1 LKKLLSISFS
11 VLFIVSCGGG
21 GGGGSTPTTPTTPAP
36 TVNLSAEPTSVL
48 LESTSTLTWSSS
60 NAASCSASWTS
71 QTGTSGSEA
80 VTITAVGSN
89 SFSISCTGAGGN
101 RSASV
106 TVEGYRETDGVVVD
120 GYISG
125 AEVCIDED
133 DSWTCDLNESKTTSD
148 NEGKFTIRYANGNL
162 VSIGGTDLDSQTL
175 LDNLL
180 ITHKLTGHS
189 DFKAVTPVTSV
200 AAFMEDASL
209 VNAALGIDSSIDV
222 FTFDP
227 VANKGDGGINDYLY
241 EKGNQLTVLA
251 FALQNI
257 TNDLNTTT
265 ETTQDYF
272 KAITEEIEKEYTE
285 TETKVDIETE
295 TFITNVIENII
306 ETKSVTIDETAKA
319 NTTKAL
325 TGILSVIE
333 VKSSD
338 DLTTAVIRFAVST
351 LQTDI
356 QAIAN
361 GTATAETVTSYTSD
375 VLAYIAENQ
384 NIDADEIAPDISAIA
399 DSATTSEDTAV
410 TINVVA
416 NDSYVTNAP
425 VTVTTSNGTNGT
437 TTIAESSQEQ
447 ITYTPN
453 EDFNG
458 TDTFSYTIIQGDKTS
473 SADVTVTIEAV
484 NDEPSIDIALTI
496 QVAENQTAV
505 TTVSVSDVDEDE
517 LTLTL
522 GGTDA
527 DSFNLSDENVLTFK
541 EEPDYETKT
550 SYSITLS
557 LTDGTETVT
566 KDVTIAIT
574 NVNDISP
581 IISSKSTFSADEN
594 QKTIGSVTAS
604 DEDGDGITYAVSGSE
619 LTINPSSGALTFASA
634 PDYETKT
641 TYTATIT
648 VSDGVFSVKQD
659 ITININNLN
668 DNSPVFTP
676 VSTFSAVENQKA
688 IGNVSATDADGDSIT
703 FIISGS
709 ELEITSAGVLTFVS
723 APDYETKNK
732 YTATVTASDGMNPT
746 TQNIT
751 VNITNDESDDPTQGN
766 DTKCQSEECQKFS
779 GKALDGYLVGAKVYI
794 DQNFNFN
801 WDEGEIIGTTDENG
815 AFSIPVND
823 DSIYQ
828 CLASRPIVV
837 DVPVGAV
844 DTSRGEVKQAYKMA
858 LPSINDAGTDS
869 IIISPFT
876 NLLSN
881 AITKAKSDSGIKE
894 DLSVN
899 DGCGSVADGIATKI
913 SSEVSQIIGAIEESL
928 GVTYED
934 LLTDF
939 VAAESNQYITTD
951 AAENLA
957 DFFPYFKQVTDEIDQ
972 ELTIKYDIPINTN
985 LTIQRETISD
995 ILENSPSSIKMN
1007 FFAVYKEEPNSLGW
1021 YLEESVEARNG
1032 ILNNDGTLIHAE
1044 CLTSQENCSSDSFNL
1059 NAVKDAS
1066 SWYMKRSDL
1075 QNSNYKLDD
1084 NNWSLNYEESMYISY
1099 EADGSVNERRCNDQ
1113 NWLYIKPKVNAEN
1126 RTRSDR
1132 YNTGFAYG
1140 GNAVDSC
1147 KTARET
1153 GIFDQGQET
1162 PHLTTNGIFMRLVDT
1177 YTNPD
1182 GSGTED
1188 FEIGLTNS
1196 SFKNSK
1202 FLSKKLDKI
1211 FENRDSLDINPLI
1224 QEINSI
1230 PRTFAEIDDIRAR
1243 IVPGSGDRV
1252 KIYYTERDAQS
1263 QMVRSF
1269 QLGVGDNRSQD
1280 TYTEIVHENSDLG
1293 NSFEEIANVTGINSQ
1308 SLFRTALIEKSEGWS
1323 DEEHVGAVNTISGK
1337 AIDGY
1342 ISGAEIF
1349 IDKNFNFKKDVDEYT
1364 AITDENG
1371 AFTIEVVGD
1380 SYACLVNR
1388 PIVANVPVGAVDSSL
1403 GEVTEAYQMILPS
1416 ISDLGASTV
1425 VISPF
1430 STIFSEAIIKAKE
1443 EANIKD
1449 ELTSEEAC
1457 GTEAN
1462 QIASEISKRI
1472 TEVKT
1477 SVESS
1482 YGVAYEDI
1490 LSDFIESGSS
1500 GVISEATA
1508 QNIATY
1514 FRPIK
1519 ELQDN
1524 ISSSMTSALGL
1535 PIIANIT
1542 FEREVIDSI
1551 FSSSTL
1557 TELPLDFYSVYTTET
1572 NDLGWR
1578 REVNFRANGAKVD
1591 QDGNINAFKCLEN
1604 PASDCVSSELN
1615 IENLGNF
1622 SEDYR
1627 QAVGFYYGS
1636 GNGTQVSIGNA
1647 TGVMVVDASD
1657 VKYFF
1662 ESEDQDRFSCG
1673 IEEQIQLQG
1682 DSSDDVYWEYKYQTN
1697 YDESNSAT
1705 NGCGDN
1711 DIDSSARRGSIEILR
1726 KDSTTQTSIGTSY
1739 VMPDMDNTTLFSSTP
1754 KKLIENFETVDPKGI
1769 LEEIATFPTDYYELE
1784 SARERLSN
1792 KEELQYTYSERYSN
1806 SNFKTQYQLK
1816 IYADSHPDSAADS
1829 LTVTNYGEDGSISS
1843 SASYTGTSALETF
1856 DNFVSS
1862 KSDEMSALFYAQG
1875 NVISGEVMDGY
1886 ISGADVFI
1894 DQNFNFIKDSG
1905 EISAKTFSDGSFKLR
1920 VLDDNQY
1927 SCLINRPIVA
1937 NVPVGAVD
1945 STLGTVT
1952 KAYQMILPSISD
1964 SGVSAIVIS
1973 PFTSILSETIL
1984 SAKENSDDFVEDL
1997 TLEEGCG
2004 EKGNQLATSI
2014 SSELQSLE
2022 SSIKTGFGI
2031 NATNLY
2037 TDFIELESSG
2047 LISEQSAQ
2055 NIATI
2060 FPYIK
2065 QVNDEISDYLT
2076 KKYNKTIRANVALGQ
2091 ESLDIIFSGES
2102 FDKLPLSF
2110 TSIYETNPNSEGW
2123 YQREEI
2129 TASRGYISNTGVLS
2143 REDCSES
2150 DTVLCNVTEITLDNI
2165 ANTATSYHRQSNFL
2179 NDNLT
2184 IDGIAEGSI
2193 AVYAWDSRDWRNG
2206 EDRYDTSLWQ
2216 EPDNRSRECRGT
2228 NDVQFQVSS
2237 PETLSNYHYS
2247 SYSQGYGQADCASYK
2262 RYYYPTLNIST
2273 IYDREV
2279 DDNSIQANYYIPDV
2293 VRTGVTSNLP
2303 FDFIKNQVSINPS
2316 ELIQDLD
2323 DLPRF
2328 PKDIDEIRRKLV
2340 GDDYVLFEYH
2350 HDPHISYFEFGT
2362 FPRNDTFIKDGDFN
2376 NKLYGQ
2382 LARDAWF
2389 AELQTEPTFDSG
2401 VYGLQPTGSKAL
2413 GYLSKSWMQITDY
2426 YGSEN
2431 TAVGYDIY
2439 PTYDAQTKTLDLSLK
2454 GAELDLE
2461 NIREFIENGI
2471 NGKPIDAK
2479 IYINPDNAVTGTMPL
2494 KLSLYHGADD
2504 VAGEGEDYFTIE
2516 FDIQVNSSASGL
2528 EMSISA
2534 QQEITA
2540 KYISGSVIIEKVI
2553 TNGDEDK
2560 IVITDN
2566 ENGLQRPS
2574 SITNKVFTLLQEV
2587 AEEINGIKNFFS
2599 DGGEYYFKV
2608 DMGGGD
2614 KFSIV
2619 DYYFNTV
2626 DYMVGT
2632 FKTASSPASG
2642 IFVRDIPRVFE
2653 GNSEQICF
2661 TRSAGTN
2668 SLTETTFN
2676 ISFSEIDRP
2685 GRGGDTNDF
2694 TLSSDIITFANGE
2707 TESCITITAES
2718 DRHFDWITELR
2729 FNLTEPSS
2737 GEGLARNQFLVRI
2750 YNDNSAT
2757 NTLNGIPGNPGE
2769 SMPISGSD

>member
-1 LKKLLSISFS
+1 LKKLLLISFS

-21 GGGGSTPTTPTTPAP
+21 GGGGSTPSTPTTPAP

-48 LESTSTLTWSSS
+48 LETTSTLTWSSS
-60 NAASCSASWTS
+60 NATSCSASWTS

-80 VTITAVGSN
+80 EIITAVGSN
-89 SFSISCTGAGGN
+89 SFSISCTGAGGS

-133 DSWTCDLNESKTTSD
+133 DSWTCDSNENSTTSD

-257 TNDLNTTT
+257 TNNLNNTS

-272 KAITEEIEKEYTE
+272 KAITDEIEKEYTE

-295 TFITNVIENII
+295 TFITKALENVISA
-306 ETKSVTIDETAKA
+306 KSVTIDETAKA

-325 TGILSVIE
+325 AGVIPVIE
-333 VKSSD
+333 VKPSD
-338 DLTTAVIRFAVST
+338 DLTTGVIRFAVST

-361 GTATAETVTSYTSD
+361 GTATAETVTSYSSD
-375 VLAYIAENQ
+375 VLTYIAEDQ
-384 NIDADEIAPDISAIA
+384 NIDVDEITPDISAIA

-416 NDSYVTNAP
+416 NDSYLTSAP
-425 VTVTTSNGTNGT
+425 ISVIAGNGTNGIT
-437 TTIAESSQEQ
+437 SIAESSPEQ
-447 ITYTPN
+447 ITYQPN
-453 EDFNG
+453 ADYNG
-458 TDTFSYTIIQGDKTS
+458 TDTFSYTITQGDKTS

-484 NDEPSIDIALTI
+484 NDAPSIDVASTI
-496 QVAENQTAV
+496 QVAENQKAV
-505 TTVSVSDVDEDE
+505 TAVSVSDVDEDE

-541 EEPDYETKT
+541 EAPDYETKN
-550 SYSITLS
+550 SYSITLT
-557 LTDGTETVT
+557 LTDGTETVP

-574 NVNDISP
+574 NINDNSPEFTSSP
-581 IISSKSTFSADEN
+581 IFSAVEN
-594 QKTIGSVTAS
+594 QTAIGTVTAT
-604 DEDGDGITYAVSGSE
+604 DVDGDGIVYSISGYGIS
-619 LTINPSSGALTFASA
+619 INASSGVLTFALI

-641 TYTATIT
+641 IYTST
-648 VSDGVFSVKQD
+648 VKASDGVNSNTQD
-659 ITININNLN
+659 
-668 DNSPVFTP
+668 
-676 VSTFSAVENQKA
+676 
-688 IGNVSATDADGDSIT
+688 
-703 FIISGS
+703 
-709 ELEITSAGVLTFVS
+709 
-723 APDYETKNK
+723 
-732 YTATVTASDGMNPT
+732 
-746 TQNIT
+746 IT
-751 VNITNDESDDPTQGN
+751 VNITNDESDD
-766 DTKCQSEECQKFS
+766 
-779 GKALDGYLVGAKVYI
+779 L
-794 DQNFNFN
+794 
-801 WDEGEIIGTTDENG
+801 
-815 AFSIPVND
+815 
-823 DSIYQ
+823 
-828 CLASRPIVV
+828 
-837 DVPVGAV
+837 
-844 DTSRGEVKQAYKMA
+844 
-858 LPSINDAGTDS
+858 
-869 IIISPFT
+869 
-876 NLLSN
+876 
-881 AITKAKSDSGIKE
+881 
-894 DLSVN
+894 
-899 DGCGSVADGIATKI
+899 
-913 SSEVSQIIGAIEESL
+913 
-928 GVTYED
+928 
-934 LLTDF
+934 
-939 VAAESNQYITTD
+939 
-951 AAENLA
+951 
-957 DFFPYFKQVTDEIDQ
+957 
-972 ELTIKYDIPINTN
+972 
-985 LTIQRETISD
+985 
-995 ILENSPSSIKMN
+995 
-1007 FFAVYKEEPNSLGW
+1007 
-1021 YLEESVEARNG
+1021 
-1032 ILNNDGTLIHAE
+1032 
-1044 CLTSQENCSSDSFNL
+1044 
-1059 NAVKDAS
+1059 
-1066 SWYMKRSDL
+1066 
-1075 QNSNYKLDD
+1075 
-1084 NNWSLNYEESMYISY
+1084 
-1099 EADGSVNERRCNDQ
+1099 
-1113 NWLYIKPKVNAEN
+1113 
-1126 RTRSDR
+1126 
-1132 YNTGFAYG
+1132 
-1140 GNAVDSC
+1140 
-1147 KTARET
+1147 
-1153 GIFDQGQET
+1153 
-1162 PHLTTNGIFMRLVDT
+1162 
-1177 YTNPD
+1177 
-1182 GSGTED
+1182 
-1188 FEIGLTNS
+1188 
-1196 SFKNSK
+1196 
-1202 FLSKKLDKI
+1202 
-1211 FENRDSLDINPLI
+1211 
-1224 QEINSI
+1224 
-1230 PRTFAEIDDIRAR
+1230 
-1243 IVPGSGDRV
+1243 
-1252 KIYYTERDAQS
+1252 
-1263 QMVRSF
+1263 
-1269 QLGVGDNRSQD
+1269 
-1280 TYTEIVHENSDLG
+1280 
-1293 NSFEEIANVTGINSQ
+1293 
-1308 SLFRTALIEKSEGWS
+1308 
-1323 DEEHVGAVNTISGK
+1323 AVNTISGE

-1349 IDKNFNFKKDVDEYT
+1349 IDKNFNFKKDGDEYT
-1364 AITDENG
+1364 ATTDENG
-1371 AFTIEVVGD
+1371 AFTIDVIGD

-1388 PIVANVPVGAVDSSL
+1388 PIVANVPVGAVDSTL

-1416 ISDLGASTV
+1416 ISDSGASTV

-1443 EANIKD
+1443 EANLKD
-1449 ELTSEEAC
+1449 ELTSVEAC
-1457 GTEAN
+1457 GTEGN

-1477 SVESS
+1477 SVEST
-1482 YGVAYEDI
+1482 YGITYEDI

-1542 FEREVIDSI
+1542 FEREVVDSI
-1551 FSSSTL
+1551 FSGSTL
-1557 TELPLDFYSVYTTET
+1557 SELPLDFYSVYTTET

-1591 QDGNINAFKCLEN
+1591 QDGNINAFKCLDN

-1627 QAVGFYYGS
+1627 QTVGFYYGS

-1662 ESEDQDRFSCG
+1662 ESEGQDRFSCG
-1673 IEEQIQLQG
+1673 VEEQIQLQG

-1711 DIDSSARRGSIEILR
+1711 DVDSSARRGSIEILR
-1726 KDSTTQTSIGTSY
+1726 RDSSTQTSIGTSY

-1784 SARERLSN
+1784 AARERLSG

-1816 IYADSHPDSAADS
+1816 IYSDSHPDSAADS
-1829 LTVTNYGEDGSISS
+1829 LTLTNYAEDGSISS

-1862 KSDEMSALFYAQG
+1862 KSDDMSTLFYAQG
-1875 NVISGEVMDGY
+1875 NVINGEVMDGY

-1905 EISAKTFSDGSFKLR
+1905 EVSAKTFSDGSFKLR
-1920 VLDDNQY
+1920 VLDDDQY
-1927 SCLINRPIVA
+1927 ACLISRPIVA

-1952 KAYQMILPSISD
+1952 KAYQMILPSIAD
-1964 SGVSAIVIS
+1964 SGVNAIVIS

-2004 EKGNQLATSI
+2004 EKGNQLAARI
-2014 SSELQSLE
+2014 SSELESLE
-2022 SSIKTGFGI
+2022 STIETGFGI
-2031 NATNLY
+2031 DVTNLY

-2065 QVNDEISDYLT
+2065 EVNDEISDYLT
-2076 KKYNKTIRANVALGQ
+2076 EKYNKTIRANVALGQ

-2143 REDCSES
+2143 REYCSES
-2150 DTVLCNVTEITLDNI
+2150 DTTLCNITEITLDNI

-2193 AVYAWDSRDWRNG
+2193 AVYAWDARDWRND
-2206 EDRYDTSLWQ
+2206 ENNDVSLWQ

-2262 RYYYPTLNIST
+2262 RYYYPKLNIAT
-2273 IYDREV
+2273 IYDREI
-2279 DDNSIQANYYIPDV
+2279 DDNSIQVNYYIPDV

-2316 ELIQDLD
+2316 ELIKDLD

-2362 FPRNDTFIKDGDFN
+2362 FPRNDTFIKDSDFN
-2376 NKLYGQ
+2376 TKLYGQ
-2382 LARDAWF
+2382 AARDAWF

-2401 VYGLQPTGSKAL
+2401 VYGSQPTGSKAL
-2413 GYLSKSWMQITDY
+2413 GYLSKPWMQITDY

-2431 TAVGYDIY
+2431 TPVNYDIY

-2461 NIREFIENGI
+2461 NIKEFIENGI

-2494 KLSLYHGADD
+2494 KLSLYHGTDD

-2516 FDIQVNSSASGL
+2516 FDIQLSASASDL

-2534 QQEITA
+2534 EQQITA
-2540 KYISGSVIIEKVI
+2540 KYISGSVVIEKVI

-2574 SITNKVFTLLQEV
+2574 SLTNKVFTLLQEV

-2632 FKTASSPASG
+2632 FKTASSPVSG
-2642 IFVRDIPRVFE
+2642 IFVRDVPKISE
-2653 GNSEQICF
+2653 GSSEQVCF

-2668 SLTETTFN
+2668 SLAETTFN
-2676 ISFSEIDRP
+2676 ISFTERDRP
-2685 GRGGDTNDF
+2685 GRGGDANDF
-2694 TLSSDIITFANGE
+2694 TLLFRYY
-2707 TESCITITAES
+2707 C
-2718 DRHFDWITELR
+2718 LR
-2729 FNLTEPSS
+2729 
-2737 GEGLARNQFLVRI
+2737 
-2750 YNDNSAT
+2750 
-2757 NTLNGIPGNPGE
+2757 
-2769 SMPISGSD
+2769 